1 MSRFV
6 IAITKNESG
15 FYEVVYDNGT
25 TVELDVTNY
34 SDAVIEA
41 DALQDVEFDPVS
53 DLYDEDIGIDY

>member
-1 MSRFV
+1 MNRFV
-6 IAITKNESG
+6 IAITKNDSG

-34 SDAVIEA
+34 LDAVIEA